1 MKSVNRKVLM
11 ALLGVA
17 IATPF
22 LVIAIA
28 VGFQVASL
36 VHNARADVFCIC
48 LALVSVAARIVD
60 GHLALTGRTERAD
73 RGYVKPKDNTD
84 LRGVSTISPG
94 Y

>member
-17 IATPF
+17 IAAPF

-28 VGFQVASL
+28 VGFQIASVA
-36 VHNARADVFCIC
+36 HNTRADLFCVC
-48 LALVSVAARIVD
+48 LALGSVAVRIAD
-60 GHLALTGRTERAD
+60 GHFALTGRTERAD
-73 RGYVKPKDNTD
+73 QGYVKPKDNTD